1 VVFLDVVPNQDIFEL
16 CRILTEPKKLS
27 TQKPNSG
34 LQLHFDK
41 TPTAAENTASDC
53 TYKDFLMLRF
63 TALLATRTLNHLLP
77 APCLIC
83 GLADADYQLLCP
95 ACDAALPRLSREPH
109 LCSCC
114 SLPLTS
120 DAPLCGKCLHK
131 PPAFSQSHIAFSY
144 AHPLDYLIQQFKYR
158 RQLSSGKL
166 LARLLTETCRDADR
180 PDFLVPVP
188 IHWRKRWQRGFNQSE
203 LMAYWIG
210 KQLGIPVLSACQQTH
225 FHHSQKGLGRA
236 ERLKNL
242 RQSFS
247 VRTQTRLKLNNAHI
261 ALIDDVV
268 TTTATARTLSELL
281 LKNGAKRVDI
291 WALARTP
298 DH

>member
-1 VVFLDVVPNQDIFEL
+1 M
-16 CRILTEPKKLS
+16 
-27 TQKPNSG
+27 
-34 LQLHFDK
+34 LH
-41 TPTAAENTASDC
+41 
-53 TYKDFLMLRF
+53 L
-63 TALLATRTLNHLLP
+63 TALATTTLLDQLLP
-77 APCLIC
+77 APCLLC
-83 GLADADYQLLCP
+83 GLASPDYQLLCP
-95 ACDAALPRLSREPH
+95 ECNNALPRLNRELF

-120 DAPLCGKCLHK
+120 DAPLCGKCLRK
-131 PPAFSQSHIAFSY
+131 PPAFAQSSIAFNY
-144 AHPLDYLIQQFKYR
+144 THPLDFLIHQFKYR

-166 LARLLTETCRDADR
+166 LARLLAETCQTSAR

-203 LMAYWIG
+203 LMAYWVG

-225 FHHSQKGLGRA
+225 YHHSQKGLSRA
-236 ERLKNL
+236 ERIKNL

-247 VRTQTRLKLNNAHI
+247 VKQDNKRKIDNAHI

-281 LKNGAKRVDI
+281 IKAGAQRVDI